1 MSTASVPSSTPPVF
15 PRAALVFFV
24 LVISGSLVLAVLG
37 SAGKVGSN
45 SADAVY
51 NAEVQASRTIRFEEL
66 ASGELAII
74 DHDSGQQITLLPPG
88 NEGFIRGV
96 LRGIARERMQHS
108 VAMSSPFTLTRW
120 ADGQLALDDLAT
132 QRRLRLNGFGVDNER
147 AFSRLL
153 TD

>member
-1 MSTASVPSSTPPVF
+1 MSTASMPTQPVF
-15 PRAALVFFV
+15 PRAALILFA
-24 LVISGSLVLAVLG
+24 LLIGGSLVLAVLG
-37 SAGKVGSN
+37 SAGKIGDN
-45 SADAVY
+45 GADAAD
-51 NAEVQASRTIRFEEL
+51 NAEVQASRTVRFEDL

-74 DHDSGQQITLLPPG
+74 DHHSGQQIALLPAG

-96 LRGIARERMQHS
+96 LRGIARNRMQHGA
-108 VAMSSPFTLTRW
+108 AMSLPFQLTRW